1 MTNIENTKYL
11 ILLAKEAFKKHKE
24 NLSKSKAL
32 LLLQALYIT
41 LKSSP
46 ALDQAL

>member
-1 MTNIENTKYL
+1 MTNNENTKYL
-11 ILLAKEAFKKHKE
+11 ILLAKEAFKNKE
-24 NLSKSKAL
+24 DLSKSKAL